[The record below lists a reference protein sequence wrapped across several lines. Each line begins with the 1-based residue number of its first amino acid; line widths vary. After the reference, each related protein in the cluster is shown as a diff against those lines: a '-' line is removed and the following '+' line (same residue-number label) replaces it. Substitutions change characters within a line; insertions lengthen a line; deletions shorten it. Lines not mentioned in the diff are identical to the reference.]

1 MGFFKK
7 NNSEKQVEQ
16 LRSAIAQSFSNV
28 KRDSHAASEWLN
40 FLYRKSLQQEQIIQS
55 LSQQLDH
62 MPKTRQELK
71 QIIDY
76 YYSHDHL
83 LRKVQEINERVDS
96 LIHLRNIP
104 SELDRIKAQLAN
116 LPITH
121 APMPHH
127 VEERLEHI
135 HDRLEKIESKKYS
148 FKEKLVQKIT
158 KRSKEYVKSVIISYI
173 RKYGEISGLQLK
185 EMVVDEQALC
195 SKSSFYRLLAELEG
209 LEEVSVVQRGKEKH
223 YLSKITKKH

>member
-7 NNSEKQVEQ
+7 NDSERQIEQ
-16 LRSAIAQSFSNV
+16 LKSAIAQSFSNV

-40 FLYRKSLQQEQIIQS
+40 FLYRKSLQQEQMMHS

-62 MPKTRQELK
+62 IPKTRQELK

-83 LRKVQEINERVDS
+83 LRKVQELNERVDS
-96 LIHLRNIP
+96 LIHLKNIP
-104 SELDRIKAQLAN
+104 SELDHIKAQLAN
-116 LPITH
+116 LPVTH
-121 APMPHH
+121 APVHH

-148 FKEKLVQKIT
+148 FKEKLVQKIA

-195 SKSSFYRLLAELEG
+195 SKSSFYRLLAEVES
-209 LEEVSVVQRGKEKH
+209 LEEISVVQKGKEKH